1 LISDPEKNHIYKWDV
16 LGRLME
22 IRGASNALV
31 AEFRYNAL
39 GYRIAERIAAEGED
53 WTRLV
58 YDARWRIV
66 ATYKIDVSQD
76 EEALSERFVYHAAGL
91 DGLGGGSYIDALVL
105 RDRDADGNG
114 SLEERHY
121 YCQSWRHDVVA
132 IIDHQGRQIEHMRYT
147 PYGVPISIP
156 MSDKDRNGELEQADV
171 DAMVAAITAYTNPSG
186 SGYQVEFDNDLDGDI
201 DFTDLSLTIAQMNA
215 IGTDP
220 IGRRV
225 LSAYGHRA
233 GYAGYQWMPAAGL
246 YHVRHRCYDP
256 LNGTWI
262 SKDPA
267 EYIDGASLYLYVG
280 GRPLAV
286 IDPLGMYGVR
296 EWWNDTVLGA
306 KEVRDYWLSPGPLNS
321 KPTKVLLVT
330 SGGAAGAAAAI
341 ATKGSKA
348 PAIVVTG
355 YGGLRLL
362 GWQPTRY
369 QKINEG
375 LDAWCF
381 GFGAGTLFTPPAPGS
396 PPLLWE
402 LIP

>member
-1 LISDPEKNHIYKWDV
+1 VYDSNGNLISDPEKNHIYKWDV

-246 YHVRHRCYDP
+246 YHVRHRWYDSE
-256 LNGTWI
+256 NG
-262 SKDPA
+262 D
-267 EYIDGASLYLYVG
+267 
-280 GRPLAV
+280 
-286 IDPLGMYGVR
+286 
-296 EWWNDTVLGA
+296 
-306 KEVRDYWLSPGPLNS
+306 WLSPNPLSYVDGLNLLQCARS
-321 KPTKVLLVT
+321 SPVNRTDPAGEIAPLVILGIIATIAALDELAHAPTLDDTTEVRRALEEERDQEQMIELIMIPA
-330 SGGAAGAAAAI
+330 GGAIGLGI
-341 ATKGSKA
+341 GS
-348 PAIVVTG
+348 V
-355 YGGLRLL
+355 
-362 GWQPTRY
+362 
-369 QKINEG
+369 
-375 LDAWCF
+375 
-381 GFGAGTLFTPPAPGS
+381 GS
-396 PPLLWE
+396 
-402 LIP
+402 